1 MAISGRTLKRKPSF
15 QIDANTALIANQ
27 SILSNGLGELD
38 FDLSMVNFIV
48 ILVSQTKKRLT
59 FYVNSKITKT
69 FQEGVATQPEQ
80 EQSTFHDP
88 LLDEFEQDDKT
99 SEKEPE
105 EENEPVAELE
115 PTQSSQPKLIRR
127 KSIGLG
133 SVMADI
139 KEPQTPKSFETD
151 GRLKIC

>member
-1 MAISGRTLKRKPSF
+1 M
-15 QIDANTALIANQ
+15 
-27 SILSNGLGELD
+27 
-38 FDLSMVNFIV
+38 
-48 ILVSQTKKRLT
+48 T
-59 FYVNSKITKT
+59 FYLTVKLLKT
-69 FQEGVATQPEQ
+69 FKEGVATQPEQ

-88 LLDEFEQDDKT
+88 LLDEFEQNDKT

-139 KEPQTPKSFETD
+139 KEPQTPKSFETE
-151 GRLKIC
+151 GKNLG